1 MNTILYPSREKWA
14 EILQRPAVNPFELE
28 ETCKTICEEIIK
40 HGDDILRKYTW
51 YFDRVKLDDIEEPE
65 EEIQE
70 WLEEQNKE
78 ESEREENTK
87 ETKKD

>member
-1 MNTILYPSREKWA
+1 MNTILYPNREKWA

-51 YFDRVKLDDIEEPE
+51 YFDRVKLNDIEVPE

-70 WLEEQNKE
+70 
-78 ESEREENTK
+78 S
-87 ETKKD
+87 